1 MRFLHTADWHLGRQM
16 RGRSRVSEFEAV
28 LTEIKD
34 IAVSEDVDVVLVAG
48 DIWDTNSPSPESDR
62 LLFTAL
68 REFVAHEIAVVLIA
82 GNHDSAHKLDAIGK
96 LSELL
101 NVHTQAYVK

>member
-34 IAVSEDVDVVLVAG
+34 IAYETVA
-48 DIWDTNSPSPESDR
+48 
-62 LLFTAL
+62 
-68 REFVAHEIAVVLIA
+68 
-82 GNHDSAHKLDAIGK
+82 
-96 LSELL
+96 
-101 NVHTQAYVK
+101 